1 MMIAARDKLLQ
12 KECSSLGVSTRY
24 AFPLRWGYGGT
35 GRSEILFELSKIFR
49 NAPHAN
55 F

>member
-1 MMIAARDKLLQ
+1 MFFSRRIA
-12 KECSSLGVSTRY
+12 RY
-24 AFPLRWGYGGT
+24 AFLLRWEATGA